1 MPRIIR
7 SLALTGAAAV
17 AVLGTAT
24 TATADTPEQATAIVD
39 EAVNHA
45 AGAPVSLPDGRTLHV
60 RGLEAAS
67 YRADAAHTTA
77 VADLAVGTP
86 QNGTASQLQP
96 GTGYAP
102 QQYQQQAASGG
113 AIAVGIVLMLVLGI
127 VLFFGIK
134 SNKVSKGWAVLS
146 GAFGITLG
154 STFVGPMVL
163 TIGGSALGALGQV
176 LGGL

>member
-7 SLALTGAAAV
+7 SLALSGAAAL

-24 TATADTPEQATAIVD
+24 TASADTPEQATAIVD
-39 EAVNHA
+39 QAVTHA
-45 AGAPVSLPDGRTLHV
+45 TGTPVSLPDGRTLTV
-60 RGLEAAS
+60 TGLDTAS
-67 YRADAAHTTA
+67 YRADAAHRAT
-77 VADLAVGTP
+77 VADLSAGAP
-86 QNGTASQLQP
+86 QPEAPQLQP
-96 GTGYAP
+96 GYPP
-102 QQYQQQAASGG
+102 QLQAQAAAGTG

-134 SNKVSKGWAVLS
+134 NGKVSKVWAGVC

-163 TIGGSALGALGQV
+163 TIGGSALSAVGQV
-176 LGGL
+176 LTSL